1 MSEGLKKTEQ
11 LTVISK
17 SQLDKHFMD
26 SMWLNIAILRD
37 IYYRYSQFTHEKFAQ
52 VM

>member
-1 MSEGLKKTEQ
+1 MELSFSLYAFQMILCHLTQSLEMSEGLKKTEQ

-26 SMWLNIAILRD
+26 SM
-37 IYYRYSQFTHEKFAQ
+37 
-52 VM
+52 